1 MSAAGGDSA
10 AGEDRF
16 EGLLPTVLFAAAA
29 VASGVLLVALGS
41 RIGFSIDHWDVLLHR
56 RGFSADVIF
65 DPANEHPVIAPM
77 LIFKVILGVF
87 GMDSLTPF
95 QLASTATFLGSAA
108 LLFVYVRRRVGDWG
122 ALVATLPILFLGA
135 AADDLLLAFQIG
147 FFGSMALG
155 IAMLL
160 ALEREDR
167 RADLVACALLVG
179 SLCFSSLGI
188 PFAIGAAVRIA
199 TRPEP
204 VRRIFV
210 IAVPLALYATWWLG
224 WGHTADSAI
233 SFQNLVDSPGY
244 VVDGFASS
252 ITALLGLAAFGGDG
266 EIDSLTMG
274 RVLLVLA
281 VIAAALRL
289 RSLPRVPAWLWVSLS
304 IALAFW
310 FLAALN
316 AIPLREP
323 TSSRYQYIGAVFI
336 VMIAA
341 DLFRGARAGREAI
354 AVLLTVAVVSVVGNV
369 KALADAYR
377 EQLDF
382 AVVSEGA
389 LGGIELAA
397 ERVDPAFTL
406 GAENSGYE
414 SLGILDA
421 GSYLSAV
428 SAFGSPAYS
437 AEELPAAPE
446 EARVAADRVLGSI
459 PGLALQPLGREV
471 TASCEPTPVEGTRTF
486 EDLPA
491 GGVVLESH
499 SGDDVDVRLRRF
511 ATESFPIELGP
522 LTPRRVYELELPSDR
537 SGEPWELELTGAGSV
552 RACRR

>member
-1 MSAAGGDSA
+1 MSAAGADRAS
-10 AGEDRF
+10 GEDRF
-16 EGLLPTVLFAAAA
+16 EGFLPTVLFAAAA
-29 VASGVLLVALGS
+29 VASGVLLVVLGS
-41 RIGFSIDHWDVLLHR
+41 RIGFSLDHWDLLLHR
-56 RGFSADVIF
+56 RGLSADVIL
-65 DPANEHPVIAPM
+65 DPTNEHPVIAPM
-77 LIFKVILGVF
+77 LVWKAILGIF

-95 QLASTATFLGSAA
+95 QLASTAAFLGSAV
-108 LLFVYVRRRVGDWG
+108 LLFVYVRRRVGEWA
-122 ALVATLPILFLGA
+122 ALAATLPILVLGA

-147 FFGSMALG
+147 FFGSTALG
-155 IAMLL
+155 IATLL

-204 VRRIFV
+204 ARRIYV
-210 IAVPLALYATWWLG
+210 VAVPLALYAVWWLG

-233 SFQNLVDSPGY
+233 SAENLVDSPGY

-252 ITALLGLAAFGGDG
+252 ISALLGLAAFGGDG
-266 EIDSLTMG
+266 EIDSLTVG

-289 RSLPRVPAWLWVSLS
+289 RSLGRVPAWLWVSLS
-304 IALAFW
+304 IGLAFW

-323 TSSRYQYIGAVFI
+323 TSSRYQYMGAVFV

-341 DLFRGARAGREAI
+341 DLFRGTRPGREAI
-354 AVLLTVAVVSVVGNV
+354 GVLLAVAVISVAGNL

-377 EQLDF
+377 EQRDF

-397 ERVDPAFTL
+397 DRVDPTL
-406 GAENSGYE
+406 ALSAQNSGYE

-446 EARVAADRVLGSI
+446 EARVAADRVLGSV

-491 GGVVLESH
+491 GGVVLESL

-522 LTPRRVYELELPSDR
+522 LTPGRVYELELPSDR
-537 SGEPWELELTGAGSV
+537 SAEPWELELTGAGSV